1 VSLITQTAAAA
12 LLRWHSFAFA
22 WPARSAGIDSIPW
35 GVTAMIS
42 LFGQRVSVYALAICL
57 SVLPVLQSA
66 NAAIVPT
73 GAAIEIADRQQQ
85 IERIDAVLAREN
97 VQSLLVDLGVDPVD
111 ASARVRAL
119 TDAELATLDE
129 QLAELP
135 AGGVGFVELVGI
147 VAIVLIVLEL
157 LGVTNIFSKI

>member
-1 VSLITQTAAAA
+1 MLSQ
-12 LLRWHSFAFA
+12 
-22 WPARSAGIDSIPW
+22 
-35 GVTAMIS
+35 
-42 LFGQRVSVYALAICL
+42 FGHRVCIYTVVICL
-57 SVLPVLQSA
+57 TLLPVLQSA

-73 GAAIEIADRQQQ
+73 DAAIEMTDRQQQ
-85 IERIDAVLAREN
+85 IDRIDDVLARDN
-97 VQSLLVDLGVDPVD
+97 VRSLLVDFGVDPAD

-119 TDAELATLDE
+119 TDAELATLDS

-135 AGGVGFVELVGI
+135 AGGVGIVELVGI

>member
-1 VSLITQTAAAA
+1 MFSQFGHRFCIYAVA
-12 LLRWHSFAFA
+12 L
-22 WPARSAGIDSIPW
+22 
-35 GVTAMIS
+35 
-42 LFGQRVSVYALAICL
+42 CL
-57 SVLPVLQSA
+57 TLLPVLQSA

-73 GAAIEIADRQQQ
+73 EAAIEIADRQQQ
-85 IERIDAVLAREN
+85 IDRIDDVLARDN
-97 VQSLLVDLGVDPVD
+97 VRSLLVDLGVDPAD

-119 TDAELATLDE
+119 TDAELATLDS

-157 LGVTNIFSKI
+157 LGVTNVFSKI